1 MTSAIPKRAGRGPP
15 VLRIHSGASH
25 PCRGFEASCLD
36 QGLIAAPG
44 PR

>member
-1 MTSAIPKRAGRGPP
+1 MTACQQKLEDEGP
-15 VLRIHSGASH
+15 GASH
-25 PCRGFEASCLD
+25 PCRRFEASCLD